1 MVCNWY
7 TQISSLIDLLKHSIK
22 ARGIQRLVVP
32 PHSNPLTKEI
42 EIAFKMIEKWK
53 KKMDHILMH
62 QNFLKKWE
70 SWLYFI
76 FILLIYNHLTKLTM
90 QISDHMLQIFIFL
103 EVYSVI
109 NYTRLVQRIS
119 QNAYYVIVYT
129 LLCISKHSWILYD
142 RSNTLQHL
150 PFDGLYKIC
159 EILRVHHLVLSLLI
173 CVCIC

>member
-1 MVCNWY
+1 M
-7 TQISSLIDLLKHSIK
+7 
-22 ARGIQRLVVP
+22 
-32 PHSNPLTKEI
+32 
-42 EIAFKMIEKWK
+42 K

-109 NYTRLVQRIS
+109 N
-119 QNAYYVIVYT
+119 
-129 LLCISKHSWILYD
+129 
-142 RSNTLQHL
+142 
-150 PFDGLYKIC
+150 
-159 EILRVHHLVLSLLI
+159 
-173 CVCIC
+173 

>member
-1 MVCNWY
+1 M
-7 TQISSLIDLLKHSIK
+7 
-22 ARGIQRLVVP
+22 
-32 PHSNPLTKEI
+32 
-42 EIAFKMIEKWK
+42 K

-109 NYTRLVQRIS
+109 
-119 QNAYYVIVYT
+119 
-129 LLCISKHSWILYD
+129 D
-142 RSNTLQHL
+142 
-150 PFDGLYKIC
+150 
-159 EILRVHHLVLSLLI
+159 
-173 CVCIC
+173 